1 MSFANLLELSPT
13 VRNHLKAFEF
23 NEENRE
29 QFGFHNLDWLLIGK
43 YKNKYPFH
51 ARLEALEVS
60 SVRAEYHL
68 FVRCGSIE
76 VSKEYTNEDI
86 CYDANVLANIA
97 IVPAYK
103 YLPELVAELIEELE
117 ESLCSI

>member
-103 YLPELVAELIEELE
+103 YLPELVAELIETLDD
-117 ESLCSI
+117 LHL

>member
-1 MSFANLLELSPT
+1 MSFKDLLELSPS
-13 VRNHLKAFEF
+13 VRNHLKSFEF

-29 QFGFHNLDWLLIGK
+29 QFGFHKLDWLLIGK

-76 VSKEYTNEDI
+76 VRKDYTNEDI
-86 CYDANVLANIA
+86 VYDAVVLANVA

-103 YLPELVAELIEELE
+103 YLPELVAELIETLDD
-117 ESLCSI
+117 LHI

>member
-13 VRNHLKAFEF
+13 VRNHLKSFEF

-29 QFGFHNLDWLLIGK
+29 QFGFHKLDWLLIGK

-51 ARLEALEVS
+51 ARLEALEIS
-60 SVRAEYHL
+60 SYRIEFHL
-68 FVRCGSIE
+68 FVRCGSFE
-76 VSKEYTNEDI
+76 VSKEYTSEDI
-86 CYDANVLANIA
+86 CYDAVVFANIA

-103 YLPELVAELIEELE
+103 YLPEVVAEVIEELE
-117 ESLCSI
+117 KRHV